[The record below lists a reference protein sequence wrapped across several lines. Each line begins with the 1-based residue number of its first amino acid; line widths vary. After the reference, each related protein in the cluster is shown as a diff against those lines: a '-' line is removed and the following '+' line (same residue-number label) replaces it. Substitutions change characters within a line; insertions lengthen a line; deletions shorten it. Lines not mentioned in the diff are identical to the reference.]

1 VDLHFHIGEDL
12 EEPLRAFAAARGITL
27 SAAVRIILH
36 DRFTEEEKARQQ
48 PPLFP

>member
-12 EEPLRAFAAARGITL
+12 EAPLRAFAAARGITL

-36 DRFTEEEKARQQ
+36 DRFIEEEK
-48 PPLFP
+48 P

>member
-1 VDLHFHIGEDL
+1 MQLHFHISDDL

-36 DRFTEEEKARQQ
+36 DRLTEEDK
-48 PPLFP
+48 P